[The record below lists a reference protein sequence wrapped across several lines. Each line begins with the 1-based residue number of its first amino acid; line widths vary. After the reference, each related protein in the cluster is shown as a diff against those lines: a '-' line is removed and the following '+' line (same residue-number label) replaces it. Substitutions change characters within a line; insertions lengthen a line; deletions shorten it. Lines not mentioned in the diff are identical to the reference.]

1 MSRVMRLLSSDIVI
15 PLSCVGAKKTRPQ
28 RPEGWAF
35 SDRPVNVRRRA
46 DTRAP
51 GVTIELDLPDD
62 LAQLRLPLAV
72 NARVRELLDRQDSGI
87 PLKETE
93 RREAD
98 GLVELAE
105 VLTLPRLR
113 VEGAARKA
121 VTPKV
126 P

>member
-1 MSRVMRLLSSDIVI
+1 MSQV
-15 PLSCVGAKKTRPQ
+15 
-28 RPEGWAF
+28 
-35 SDRPVNVRRRA
+35 
-46 DTRAP
+46 
-51 GVTIELDLPDD
+51 VTIELDLPDD